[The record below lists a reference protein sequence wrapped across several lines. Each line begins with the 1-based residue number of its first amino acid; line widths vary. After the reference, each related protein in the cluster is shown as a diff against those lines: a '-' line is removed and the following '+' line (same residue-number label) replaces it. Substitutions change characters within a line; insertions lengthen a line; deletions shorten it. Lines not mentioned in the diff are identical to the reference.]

1 MRGRAY
7 RRSMR
12 KTKDIRL
19 RKIIK
24 GRRYTLHAGYISYD
38 WVDGEFVPIHGD
50 YIRYPKHSNMQKYL
64 KRQSKRK
71 VRRSSLLLQG
81 NNYRKVMEYRWEFY

>member
-24 GRRYTLHAGYISYD
+24 GRRYTLYAGYIPFD
-38 WVDGEFVPIHGD
+38 WVDGVWVPTYGD
-50 YIRYPKHSNMQKYL
+50 YIRYPKN
-64 KRQSKRK
+64 
-71 VRRSSLLLQG
+71 
-81 NNYRKVMEYRWEFY
+81 